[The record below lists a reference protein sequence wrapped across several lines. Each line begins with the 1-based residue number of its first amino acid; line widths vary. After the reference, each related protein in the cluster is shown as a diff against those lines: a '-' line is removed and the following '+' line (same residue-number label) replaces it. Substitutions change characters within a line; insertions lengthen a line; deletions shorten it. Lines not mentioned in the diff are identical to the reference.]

1 MQAYSPHFVN
11 YMRRAQEPWFW
22 KLPEL
27 CKTSDLTQTL
37 WHRPISETCNNALD
51 SLLPVSNRCSSV
63 SVGSFLKFSLCWRK
77 MLMYGL
83 SSLLLLTFPFILGV
97 LAQIFLEKLFPSH
110 SVLSLKFVDSVSDQ
124 KRDLCAWNILSL
136 HPIGLMKRCYLSL
149 QTSPACLLRE
159 QMQAIMRAT
168 HSWFNLEALT
178 EKIALTVS
186 RHFA

>member
-1 MQAYSPHFVN
+1 MQAYSLHFVN

-37 WHRPISETCNNALD
+37 WHRPISKTCNNALD

-97 LAQIFLEKLFPSH
+97 LAQIFWKNCSLLTLYWAWSLLF
-110 SVLSLKFVDSVSDQ
+110 LFQ
-124 KRDLCAWNILSL
+124 TKRGTCVPETFFHYVPLAWW
-136 HPIGLMKRCYLSL
+136 KDV
-149 QTSPACLLRE
+149 TSPYRLRLHVCWE
-159 QMQAIMRAT
+159 RKCK
-168 HSWFNLEALT
+168 L
-178 EKIALTVS
+178 
-186 RHFA
+186 